1 MSERD
6 AIGALIKHEL
16 EHQGPCRLETL
27 PSKFPTCSWNQVFM
41 TVDALSREGTIT
53 IHPQARFQYLVS
65 LAPSQTQVL
74 QADFIRGAA
83 GALQREANT

>member
-1 MSERD
+1 MMERD

-16 EHQGPCRLETL
+16 EHHGPCQLETL
-27 PSKFPTCSWNQVFM
+27 GSKFPTCSWNQVFM
-41 TVDALSREGTIT
+41 TVDALSREGTIA

-74 QADFIRGAA
+74 RADFIRSAS